1 MNRVF
6 IHLRVLLHCG
16 WCLNISSFSST
27 SLVIL
32 FHSVDPFHS
41 PDSIFP
47 GTPFNR
53 DINIPICFILWG
65 LSSSSRHLFHS
76 FPSRSASS
84 SSIQFSAPASF
95 LGVFHPVLGAC
106 FILSHP
112 RGLPHSLGPF
122 IQYSV
127 PVSFPVSF
135 VPNPVCFIRWGLSSS
150 TRRLFHFFPSRSDSF
165 FLAFHSVL
173 SACFVPCFILSHA
186 CFVLHDLSVT
196 TIHRRGKGLG
206 TSIRIRCLFH

>member
-65 LSSSSRHLFHS
+65 LSSSSRRLFHS

-84 SSIQFSAPASF
+84 FR
-95 LGVFHPVLGAC
+95 VFHPVLGAC
-106 FILSHP
+106 FIP
-112 RGLPHSLGPF
+112 
-122 IQYSV
+122 
-127 PVSFPVSF
+127 
-135 VPNPVCFIRWGLSSS
+135 WGLSSS
-150 TRRLFHFFPSRSDSF
+150 TRCLFHSFSSPGSASF
-165 FLAFHSVL
+165 FGAFHSVL
-173 SACFVPCFILSHA
+173 SACFIPCFIRSQPGL
-186 CFVLHDLSVT
+186 LHS
-196 TIHRRGKGLG
+196 LG
-206 TSIRIRCLFH
+206 SFIQYSASISFFPIPF